1 MSQMFIEPF
10 HQDVPGFRLE
20 KLKKPRDEY
29 LPPVRLFIDDAEKI
43 IEIMCEANSHPG
55 FDLGEK
61 EIGVRKIVYG
71 AKKHLP
77 AIEADLALLEKLLE
91 TYERT
96 KTK

>member
-1 MSQMFIEPF
+1 MSVGAFISSASILT
-10 HQDVPGFRLE
+10 DVERGRINKYLR
-20 KLKKPRDEY
+20 RD
-29 LPPVRLFIDDAEKI
+29 
-43 IEIMCEANSHPG
+43 
-55 FDLGEK
+55 GEK